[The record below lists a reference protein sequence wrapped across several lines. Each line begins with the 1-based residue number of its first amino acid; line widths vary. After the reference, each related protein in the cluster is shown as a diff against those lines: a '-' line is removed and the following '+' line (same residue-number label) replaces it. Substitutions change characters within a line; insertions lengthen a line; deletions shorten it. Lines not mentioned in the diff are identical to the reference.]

1 MVKSFIGAMRSSFY
15 IIDKDNI
22 GETLQADMWDD
33 GWSTEKT
40 TMPRKKLKIKL
51 VTSEMFW
58 GKNSVIIGL
67 FLLLIEYYR
76 MNMKLCLQLSGIEYK
91 RYAGVVKRN
100 KVNIINTFLS

>member
-1 MVKSFIGAMRSSFY
+1 MKSFIGAMRSSFY

-51 VTSEMFW
+51 VTS
-58 GKNSVIIGL
+58 
-67 FLLLIEYYR
+67 
-76 MNMKLCLQLSGIEYK
+76 
-91 RYAGVVKRN
+91 
-100 KVNIINTFLS
+100 